1 MSTEPFRPI
10 GWEPMQAE
18 WWPSV
23 AATIVR
29 PWPREA
35 VLFDLRWWRGQERAT
50 GRKLMPGRPALQER
64 WGMGEWDARK
74 LLRAEAEW
82 ADPRRKLSSDSPAA
96 LQRSS
101 SGPPAAATA
110 KADNM
115 KESSSDSP
123 AVLQPLSSNSPS
135 RAILLSTDTPS
146 TGSPTTVH
154 TYVAPP
160 TPPAPAPAPAAEPVT
175 KKPVDP
181 GGALT
186 AEEMAA
192 WAAYRLHHPTAKATP
207 PKAAVGLLRGAITE
221 HGAEAVVSVIRWV
234 HQSESGNARY
244 LRGENPTG
252 TVYLGLDNI
261 LRKEKLP
268 NRIELAM
275 KEAAG
280 EVPRPRLSA
289 LPPGV
294 QPRKPVV
301 LDAESGRVVEEPR
314 PAVGSK
320 RLDLMAGLAERLR
333 QQRELEEQEE
343 RQQQEVTDAQV

>member
-1 MSTEPFRPI
+1 MSTEPFRPV

-35 VLFDLRWWRGQERAT
+35 VLFDLRWWRGQEQAT

-82 ADPRRKLSSDSPAA
+82 ADPRRKLSSNSPAA

-110 KADNM
+110 KADYLQ
-115 KESSSDSP
+115 ESSSDSP
-123 AVLQPLSSNSPS
+123 AALQPPSSNSPS

-146 TGSPTTVH
+146 TGSPSTVH
-154 TYVAPP
+154 ADVAPP
-160 TPPAPAPAPAAEPVT
+160 APPAPAAEPVT

-207 PKAAVGLLRGAITE
+207 PKAAAGLLRGAIKE

-234 HQSESGNARY
+234 HQSDSGNARY

-261 LRKEKLP
+261 LRREKLP
-268 NRIELAM
+268 NRIELAA

-280 EVPRPRLSA
+280 EAPRPRPSA

-301 LDAESGRVVEEPR
+301 LDAESGRVVNEPKPQQSR
-314 PAVGSK
+314 S
-320 RLDLMAGLAERLR
+320 LDLMLDAAERLR
-333 QQRELEEQEE
+333 RQREVEEEEE
-343 RQQQEVTDAQV
+343 RQQREVNDG